1 MSFSVND
8 LRTAMGMGVRPNLFR
23 VTFATGFVGAAD
35 SQASVLVKSA
45 ALPGDTIGMI
55 EVPHMGGRRLK
66 VAGDRTFAD
75 WTMTVLNDKDY
86 TVRSALEAYQT
97 KFVFTDY
104 GDEDTVGGRKA
115 NGAQA
120 ALTIVTV
127 EQLDADGDSTLR
139 TYTLN
144 NCFVTEISAIDLS
157 YDSTD
162 AIEEYTVNWTYD
174 YFTVK

>member
-8 LRTAMGMGVRPNLFR
+8 LRGAMGLGVRPNLFL
-23 VTFATGFVGAAD
+23 VTFSSVMTAD
-35 SQASVLVKSA
+35 QSILVKSA

-55 EVPHMGGRRLK
+55 EVPHIGGRRLK

-86 TVRSALEAYQT
+86 TVRAALEAYQNA
-97 KFVFTDY
+97 FVFEDF
-104 GDEDTVGGRKA
+104 GDQSTVGGRRDV
-115 NGAQA
+115 GATA
-120 ALTIVTV
+120 FLETVTV
-127 EQLDADGDSTLR
+127 QQLDTNGDTVLR
-139 TYTLN
+139 TYKLF
-144 NCFVTEISAIDLS
+144 NCFATEISGIDLS

-174 YFTVK
+174 YFTVA

>member
-8 LRTAMGMGVRPNLFR
+8 LRTAMGLGVRPNLFR
-23 VTFATGFVGAAD
+23 VTFATGFVGAKD

-45 ALPGDTIGMI
+45 ALPGDSIGMI

-66 VAGDRTFAD
+66 IAGDRTFAD

-86 TVRSALEAYQT
+86 TVRTALEAYQNS
-97 KFVFTDY
+97 FVNIDY
-104 GDEDTVGGRKA
+104 TTTTVGLRTD

-120 ALTIVTV
+120 ALTVITI
-127 EQLDADGDSTLR
+127 EQLDTDGVSTLR
-139 TYTLN
+139 TYKLN
-144 NCFVTEISAIDLS
+144 NCFVTEVSSIDLS

-174 YFTVK
+174 YFTVA

>member
-1 MSFSVND
+1 MSFSVNT
-8 LRTAMGMGVRPNLFR
+8 LRAAMGLGVRPNLFR
-23 VTFATGFVGAAD
+23 VTFATGFVGTKD
-35 SQASVLVKSA
+35 SQVSVLVKSA

-86 TVRSALEAYQT
+86 TVRTALETYQN
-97 KFVFTDY
+97 KFVNIDY
-104 GDEDTVGGRKA
+104 TTTTVGTRMT
-115 NGAQA
+115 NGATA
-120 ALTIVTV
+120 ALTVITV
-127 EQLDADGDSTLR
+127 EQLDTDGVATLR
-139 TYTLN
+139 TYKLS

-157 YDSTD
+157 YDSSD

-174 YFTVK
+174 YFTVS

>member
-1 MSFSVND
+1 
-8 LRTAMGMGVRPNLFR
+8 
-23 VTFATGFVGAAD
+23 
-35 SQASVLVKSA
+35 
-45 ALPGDTIGMI
+45 MI

-86 TVRSALEAYQT
+86 TVRKALETYQN
-97 KFVFTDY
+97 KFVDIDY
-104 GDEDTVGGRKA
+104 TKTTVGTRIA
-115 NGAQA
+115 NGAPA
-120 ALTIVTV
+120 ALTVITV
-127 EQLDADGDSTLR
+127 EQLDTDGGATLR

-157 YDSTD
+157 YDSSD

-174 YFTVK
+174 FFTVK

>member
-23 VTFATGFVGAAD
+23 VTFAAGFIAAQG

-45 ALPGDTIGMI
+45 ALPGESIGMI
-55 EVPHMGGRRLK
+55 EVPHVGGRRLK
-66 VAGDRTFAD
+66 VAGDRTFTD

-86 TVRSALEAYQT
+86 TVRTALETYQN
-97 KFVFTDY
+97 KFVDIDY
-104 GDEDTVGGRKA
+104 SKSTLGKRLA

-120 ALTIVTV
+120 ALTVVTIQ
-127 EQLDADGDSTLR
+127 QLDADGERTLR

-144 NCFVTEISAIDLS
+144 NCFVTEISTIDLS
-157 YDSTD
+157 YDSSD